1 MDNNFECV
9 RCGYNTLKKSNILVH
24 LNKKKKCIKRIES
37 FIYNDEEVMT
47 LSLIRKNNKT
57 NLENICKFCNK
68 TYTTKRFLNKHME
81 SYCRLSKK
89 DDNDEDVID
98 ENKKEKEE
106 EKNKIFKTINNNF
119 T

>member
-37 FIYNDEEVMT
+37 FIYSDEEVMT

-57 NLENICKFCNK
+57 NLENICKYCNK
-68 TYTTKRFLNKHME
+68 TYTTKRFLMKHME

-89 DDNDEDVID
+89 DDEGNLKYV
-98 ENKKEKEE
+98 
-106 EKNKIFKTINNNF
+106 
-119 T
+119 